1 MPFKDIENILPLVQ
15 KPARYIG
22 TELNSI
28 HKDWETT
35 PVKICLAVPDL
46 YEIGMSNMGLQILY
60 HVLNS
65 EPDTLCER
73 VFAPY
78 PDLRNLLKTNNL
90 EISSLE
96 SFQPLKNF
104 DLIGVSAQH
113 ELTYTNILTI
123 LDTANIPLYRKDR
136 DEKYPLIFAGG
147 PSTTNPMPIADFF
160 DFFVI
165 GEAEEVIVE
174 IKNFY
179 KENKDLSRDDF
190 LKKLTQIKGIYVPS
204 LNNPTEKRLVE
215 NLDNAPYPTRPIVP
229 FIQTVHDRVALEI
242 MRGCKWGCNFCHAGY
257 TTRPVRIRTPEKL
270 LEIAKETIKNTGYQ
284 EISLLSLSTSDYP
297 QIEKLAK
304 LLADEF
310 SSKKISIN
318 IPSIRANIKS
328 IGILTEILRIRPSNL
343 TIAPEAGTQRLR
355 DVIGKKLMEEE
366 ILQGCEIAFK
376 AGISSIKLYFMIG
389 LPTETDED
397 LMGICSLAEKIYSL
411 GQKVS
416 RRASITVNLSTFVPK
431 PHTPFEREAQISI
444 EETYEKQK
452 IIKRT
457 ITNRKIQVRWHQAEI
472 SFLEG
477 LFSRGDQTLS
487 KLLETAWKM
496 GATLDAWS
504 EHFNFAIWQEAIK
517 TTGIDTKKYLKARTP
532 NEELPY
538 AKIKS

>member
-1 MPFKDIENILPLVQ
+1 MAFKDIENILPLVQ

-22 TELNSI
+22 TELNSV
-28 HKDWETT
+28 HKKWETT

-78 PDLRNLLKTNNL
+78 PDLRKIIE
-90 EISSLE
+90 EIFSLE

-104 DLIGVSAQH
+104 DLIGFSAQH

-174 IKNFY
+174 VKNFY
-179 KENKDLSRDDF
+179 KENKNLTREEF
-190 LKKLTQIKGIYVPS
+190 FKKIVQIKGIYVPS
-204 LNNPTEKRLVE
+204 LNNPTEKRIIE
-215 NLDNAPYPTRPIVP
+215 NLDNVPYPTKPIVP

-242 MRGCKWGCNFCHAGY
+242 MRGCKWGCKFCHAGY
-257 TTRPVRIRTPEKL
+257 TCRPVRTRSPEKL

-297 QIEKLAK
+297 QIEKLVK

-310 SSKKISIN
+310 SKKKISIN

-328 IGILTEILRIRPSNL
+328 IRLLTEILRVRPSNL

-355 DVIGKKLMEEE
+355 DVIGKNLTEEE
-366 ILQGCEIAFK
+366 ILGGCETAFK
-376 AGISSIKLYFMIG
+376 AGVSSIKLYFMIG
-389 LPTETDED
+389 LPTETEED
-397 LMGICSLAEKIYSL
+397 LTGICSLAEKIYSI
-411 GQKVS
+411 GQKIS

-452 IIKRT
+452 IIKRM

-477 LFSRGDQTLS
+477 IFARGDNKLS
-487 KLLETAWKM
+487 KLLVTAWKM

-517 TTGIDTKKYLKARTP
+517 ATGIDAEKYLKAKAP

-538 AKIKS
+538 AAIKS